1 MRSEQLR
8 DLIIRPVLK
17 YLGMWSLEAEDLV
30 LGTAC
35 AESLCGDYIRQVTSN
50 GYGPAMG
57 IYQMEMNT
65 CKDIYANFLS
75 YKKDLLEKV
84 NKLLIPTLSY
94 EQNLVSNLMF
104 ATAMCRIHYYRV
116 KEAIPKTLIGQ
127 AEYWKKYYNTE
138 KGAGTVAGYIDKVNK
153 LK

>member
-1 MRSEQLR
+1 MRAEQLR
-8 DLIIRPVLK
+8 DLVIKPVLK
-17 YLGMWSLEAEDLV
+17 YLNMWSLEAEELI

-35 AESLCGDYIRQVTSN
+35 AESLCGEYIRQETN
-50 GYGPAMG
+50 KGYGPAMG

-65 CKDIYANFLS
+65 CKDIYVNYLA

-84 NKLLIPTLSY
+84 NKLLIPNLSY
-94 EQNLVSNLMF
+94 EQNLISNLMF

-116 KEAIPKTLIGQ
+116 KEASPKTLTRQ